1 MNQQIV
7 LRSFTVCVGDL
18 NNSTEL
24 VYQRKIVFLFCH
36 FIIHDNYL
44 PFTPTFLEYMYTYMK

>member
-7 LRSFTVCVGDL
+7 LRSFTLCVGDL

-24 VYQRKIVFLFCH
+24 VFQRKIVFPFFVILSFM
-36 FIIHDNYL
+36 IIIYHL
-44 PFTPTFLEYMYTYMK
+44 PPPF